1 MEKIYIFVFF
11 ISLIISL
18 YIFPYIIS
26 FAEKKRIYDRP
37 DKKRKIHGI
46 LVPLWGGLG
55 IYIAFYLTLTLSFF
69 LFPSFRNLFLYF
81 KEKLIGIFIASTI
94 VLFTGMS
101 DDKKPLQ
108 PTIKLL
114 LQIIASFTIF
124 IYGIKISGI
133 NLPFLNKYL
142 LFPKFLMLI
151 FTILWIVGFT
161 NIINLVDGLDGLAG
175 GITVIASLT
184 FFVVNLFQNIH
195 SNELIFSSVFALL
208 IAGSTLGFLYYNF
221 FPANIFLGDSG
232 SLFLGFMLGV
242 ITILGMLKLVA
253 SIALFIPIIVIAL
266 PIIDVI
272 LAIIRRAKKGK
283 PIMEADS
290 SHLHHLLL
298 KSGWNQREVVLFI
311 YNITLILSII
321 AIVIASIKS

>member
-1 MEKIYIFVFF
+1 
-11 ISLIISL
+11 
-18 YIFPYIIS
+18 
-26 FAEKKRIYDRP
+26 
-37 DKKRKIHGI
+37 
-46 LVPLWGGLG
+46 
-55 IYIAFYLTLTLSFF
+55 
-69 LFPSFRNLFLYF
+69 
-81 KEKLIGIFIASTI
+81 
-94 VLFTGMS
+94 MS

-133 NLPFLNKYL
+133 NLPFLNKYF